1 MAKNADIEEFKEKI
15 ARAVWNVLKQDGIR
29 ALSVRNISKESQVP
43 VGTIRYYFPKQTDL
57 LIFSMELVEKKLRNR
72 IISLLIENVPNE
84 IVLLEQFLPLDNDR
98 QIEVLVWYSFIG
110 ESHNE
115 TISSIRRELQNEQ
128 AGFFQK
134 WITKNIG
141 IPPDS
146 CKQELY
152 YQALILQSV
161 IDGLCIY
168 YLTDPTEEKQI
179 EIRQVLSN
187 YISKLHDIHL
197 KDRGNNAYG

>member
-1 MAKNADIEEFKEKI
+1 MTKNADIEVFKEKI
-15 ARAVWNVLKQDGIR
+15 AIAVWNILKQDGIR
-29 ALSVRNISKESQVP
+29 ALSVRNISKKSQVP
-43 VGTIRYYFPKQTDL
+43 VSTIRYYFPKQTDL
-57 LIFSMELVEKKLRNR
+57 LIFSMQLVEKNLKNR
-72 IISLLIENVPNE
+72 IISLFLENVPNE
-84 IVLLEQFLPLDNDR
+84 IALLEQFLPLDNDR

-115 TISSIRRELQNEQ
+115 TISRIRRELQNDQ
-128 AGFFQK
+128 TGFFQK
-134 WITKNIG
+134 WITYNIG
-141 IPPDS
+141 ISPDN

-152 YQALILQSV
+152 YQALILQNV

-197 KDRGNNAYG
+197 KDKG